1 MTPEEAA
8 TRGQALA
15 RLAAGLAGDGDWTGA
30 GLILADLTREELAEA
45 VAELARMA
53 IARDAEVFPQADKDK
68 PELAPDWPAFWADA
82 AIAARTERAR
92 ARSRAAPRTASAGPP
107 ARDRRRTAAATPSSS
122 CRSRSA

>member
-1 MTPEEAA
+1 VTDAE

-30 GLILADLTREELAEA
+30 GVILGDLTREELKAA

-82 AIAARTERAR
+82 AIAARTADDDRWLA
-92 ARSRAAPRTASAGPP
+92 SLITANRPGGANESMCL
-107 ARDRRRTAAATPSSS
+107 RVLLAAAVGAEAGAAS
-122 CRSRSA
+122 